1 MVLHNAA
8 DSLADLLQIKHE
20 REKLTAFVPPSNS
33 NKNMGGLSSAKD
45 SISSALGG
53 MAAAHRDSVS
63 DMMRSGRPKTSK
75 EELDELNQEEDDAPV
90 WEMDQCNDGHLH
102 LQVEGNASSTFADE
116 DGNVY
121 SAVPKEPHRSM
132 AECERIFTVPEVLDD
147 ILMGRVR
154 RRNGWLCNLFG
165 HCLSGRE
172 SHKRCKNAFKS
183 PITGQETIDL
193 NEEDNITDRSQDEK
207 LKRMSLAV
215 QLFMNMP
222 ATARKSFNPSL
233 YKVRLDIDGNETTRA
248 SIVGDH
254 HQIFGSGYGSIP
266 TERHHCDI
274 PSRHVH
280 FSELKRVLKVRKF
293 TQDEA
298 SDVWYQREDFAHFK
312 AEMTLLIR
320 DMEASKELAALWLD
334 SEESAVRRSSESTD
348 KLNESNGSKTKKAW
362 WHDYDHSRRGLERYA
377 SPGQARQILASYK
390 VALHKV
396 FALQRQQM
404 LLQCL
409 LPCIPVDYNKNA
421 DRIAEIYHE
430 YTAWSSD
437 LALAAGASD
446 ADAVRT
452 NFDDETR
459 KTREYYIL
467 KQVIGNGYRVH
478 KHMPEFMMPKCITPK
493 GFLDESETLLG
504 THYCDL
510 DRTRRRRESIME
522 RANKAV
528 RGGTVQT
535 GEEAR
540 EEMSH
545 LTLLDLNGPIAPAL
559 APMLDVKGAGDDAS
573 SASMSPQHGFG
584 KRQQS
589 LAAKAKNY
597 PFQQ

>member
-1 MVLHNAA
+1 MA
-8 DSLADLLQIKHE
+8 KE
-20 REKLTAFVPPSNS
+20 
-33 NKNMGGLSSAKD
+33 GLD
-45 SISSALGG
+45 G
-53 MAAAHRDSVS
+53 
-63 DMMRSGRPKTSK
+63 
-75 EELDELNQEEDDAPV
+75 LDQEEDDAPV
-90 WEMDQCNDGHLH
+90 WEMDRSSDDGNPSSNE
-102 LQVEGNASSTFADE
+102 EGNASSTFADE
-116 DGNVY
+116 EGNVY
-121 SAVPKEPHRSM
+121 SAVPKEPHRSI
-132 AECERIFTVPEVLDD
+132 AECERIFTVPEVLED
-147 ILMGRVR
+147 ILMGRTKR
-154 RRNGWLCNLFG
+154 RKGWLCNLFG
-165 HCLSGRE
+165 ECWGERE
-172 SHKRCKNAFKS
+172 TRKRNNNAFRS
-183 PITGQETIDL
+183 HVTGHEIFDL
-193 NEEDNITDRSQDEK
+193 NEEDIADRTQDEK
-207 LKRMSLAV
+207 LIRMSMAV

-222 ATARKSFNPSL
+222 AAARKSFNPSL
-233 YKVRLDIDGNETTRA
+233 YKVRLDTENNETTRA
-248 SIVGDH
+248 SIVGNR
-254 HQIFGSGYGSIP
+254 HQIFGNGYGSIP
-266 TERHHCDI
+266 TERHHCDV

-293 TQDEA
+293 SQEEA

-320 DMEASKELAALWLD
+320 DMEASKELAAIWLD

-348 KLNESNGSKTKKAW
+348 KLDESNGSKTKKAW

-396 FALQRQQM
+396 FALQRNQM
-404 LLQCL
+404 LFQCL
-409 LPCIPVDYNKNA
+409 LPCIPVDHNKNA

-452 NFDDETR
+452 NFDDDTR

-528 RGGTVQT
+528 RGGSVQT

-559 APMLDVKGAGDDAS
+559 APMLDVKGGNDDAS
-573 SASMSPQHGFG
+573 SIASMSPQHGFG